1 MMLSFPKMAKDN
13 IDLAIETINKISD
26 NQKFD
31 PLRSEI
37 NRNVIN
43 AIGAIANCYARMDF
57 SLLLEDD
64 DKYMRAFAYLN
75 NQIKHDTT
83 LEIIYFDVSGSI
95 YPFRYPMRFGK
106 PGIFWSDFKDNG
118 RTNARGKRIHY
129 DEILKN
135 KDVEVTL
142 IQAKDI
148 ISNYFGDD

>member
-1 MMLSFPKMAKDN
+1 MILSFSEVAKDN
-13 IDLAIETINKISD
+13 IDLAVETINKISD

-43 AIGAIANCYARMDF
+43 AIGTIANCYARMDF
-57 SLLLEDD
+57 SLLSEDD
-64 DKYMRAFAYLN
+64 DIYMRAFAYLN

-83 LEIIYFDVSGSI
+83 LEIIYFDVSGSVF
-95 YPFRYPMRFGK
+95 PMKLPMRFGK
-106 PGIFWSDFKDNG
+106 PGIYWSNFKDNG
-118 RTNARGKRIHY
+118 SPNARGKREHY
-129 DEILKN
+129 DEVLNN